1 VYRTD
6 GSLFSVLRSKFEVR
20 NHRIVCD
27 AQVVAN
33 THFYMATQP
42 ITIVHNEDR
51 AADCDEDSS
60 DDEFVA
66 PFMDAFEDGPQAF
79 PFGTM
84 SRVASH
90 VTTLQATTDA
100 AILLSKTNA
109 STVFV
114 DLGCGVGR
122 VVNRVKAR
130 FPGARCIGID
140 MCEGEID
147 QAIAASNGN
156 GAEYVVDDVLK
167 AENIIGEVEWSNVVI
182 YIFLIPKMVNSR
194 GFKKLLQGFV
204 DKGAKVVSYCYHP
217 ENWRIESRDERMNV
231 NLYQGKVF

>member
-1 VYRTD
+1 
-6 GSLFSVLRSKFEVR
+6 
-20 NHRIVCD
+20 
-27 AQVVAN
+27 
-33 THFYMATQP
+33 MATQP
-42 ITIVHNEDR
+42 ITIVHNEDI

-100 AILLSKTNA
+100 AILLSKINA

-156 GAEYVVDDVLK
+156 GAEYVVDDVFK

-217 ENWRIESRDERMNV
+217 ENWKIESRDERMNV
-231 NLYQGKVF
+231 NLYQGKLY